1 MSVSTIGAMSGSSGT
16 TYNFTNVTNA
26 QFLQEVKGLY
36 GQGLLSGDQACLLSC
51 DACGGDSLPIN
62 GQPLSVSQA
71 LSDPTTH
78 DFISVFQLQDNW
90 MHSNPGSVGTALY
103 DSIVRALQA
112 YQGKP
117 VGGSSSSVSA
127 EA

>member
-1 MSVSTIGAMSGSSGT
+1 MSVSTIGALSGLSGT

-26 QFLQEVKGLY
+26 QFLQEVKSLY
-36 GQGLLSGDQACLLSC
+36 EKGLLSGDQASLLSC
-51 DACGGDSLPIN
+51 DACGGDSLPID
-62 GQPLSVSQA
+62 GQPSSVSQA

-90 MHSNPGSVGTALY
+90 MHANPGSVGTALY

-112 YQGKP
+112 YQGNQ
-117 VGGSSSSVSA
+117 VGGSSNSVST